1 MARAAPVKQPCCETW
16 AKAHE
21 WGTDNEGYAP
31 IVLYV
36 GVGDEVTNHIADLKA
51 HIGYSGGDGIAE
63 PVRFC
68 PWCGA
73 GKR

>member
-1 MARAAPVKQPCCETW
+1 MSEGTPLTQPCCDGW

-21 WGTDNEGYAP
+21 WGTDNEGYGSL
-31 IVLYV
+31 VYCFD
-36 GVGDEVTNHIADLKA
+36 GTR
-51 HIGYSGGDGIAE
+51 IGLELE

-73 GKR
+73 GKDGNALSEEGSRG